1 VGDLGGLVPRHD
13 LGAEA
18 AVLSAC
24 LLDTAARDVALS
36 ELEPEHFYS
45 EPNRHIFDAVRALA
59 LAGEAVDIVQVAS
72 WLRAR
77 ELIARCGGPK
87 YLADIVDKTPAPGNV
102 SAHAATVRKL
112 ARLRDVQQLGHKIAS
127 EGYGDVGDPDEWI
140 DTCESR
146 MHALAHN
153 SRRDNA
159 LMPCRQVLVQT
170 FEQIS
175 AAAERGGSITG
186 IPTGYADLDKKIAGL
201 HRGDLMIVAAR
212 PGVGKST
219 KARCVAV
226 NVARDEAAGG
236 AVAIFSLE
244 MPKEQIGAALIC
256 AEGDVDLAR
265 LRQGQLTEDD
275 WKRLANAGTELS
287 VLPIWIDDTP
297 GVTLLYVRAQCR
309 RLKAQLERDGIPFG
323 AIIVDYLQ
331 LMRGSGRTSS
341 REQEIS
347 EISRGLKELAKELS
361 VPVIALSQLNR
372 AVETRSSRDKDN
384 GKRPQL
390 SDLRESGSI
399 EQDADVVIFVYRH
412 EMYEPDNVEVRGLAE
427 FIVAKQRNGPT
438 GTVRVRFV
446 KHCTKFVDL
455 QPGEFEE
462 TEEEWG

>member
-1 VGDLGGLVPRHD
+1 VGDLSGLVPRHD
-13 LGAEA
+13 LDAEV

-24 LLDTAARDVALS
+24 LLDTTARDVALA
-36 ELEPEHFYS
+36 ELQPEHFYS
-45 EPNRHIFDAVRALA
+45 EANRLIFEAIRDLA
-59 LAGEAVDIVQVAS
+59 LNGEPVDVVQVAT

-77 ELIARCGGPK
+77 EMIMRSGGPK
-87 YLADIVDKTPAPGNV
+87 YLATVVDKTPAVGNV
-102 SAHAATVRKL
+102 GAHAATVRKL
-112 ARLRDVQQLGHKIAS
+112 ARLRDVQKFGHKIAS

-140 DTCESR
+140 DKCESR

-159 LMPCRQVLVQT
+159 LVSCQQVLVAT
-170 FEQIS
+170 FKQIS
-175 AAAERGGSITG
+175 EAAERGGSITG

-212 PGVGKST
+212 PGAGKST

-226 NVARDEAAGG
+226 NVAKDEAAGG

-244 MPKEQIGAALIC
+244 MPGEQIGATLVC

-275 WKRLANAGTELS
+275 WKKLTEAAAELS
-287 VLPIWIDDTP
+287 ELPIWVDDTP
-297 GVTLLYVRAQCR
+297 GVTLLYIRAQCR
-309 RLKAQLERDGIPFG
+309 RLKAQLERDGIAFG

-341 REQEIS
+341 REQEIA
-347 EISRGLKELAKELS
+347 EISRGLKELAKELN
-361 VPVIALSQLNR
+361 VPVVALSQLNR

-412 EMYEPDNVEVRGLAE
+412 EMYEPDNAEVRGLAE

-462 TEEEWG
+462 TEEEW